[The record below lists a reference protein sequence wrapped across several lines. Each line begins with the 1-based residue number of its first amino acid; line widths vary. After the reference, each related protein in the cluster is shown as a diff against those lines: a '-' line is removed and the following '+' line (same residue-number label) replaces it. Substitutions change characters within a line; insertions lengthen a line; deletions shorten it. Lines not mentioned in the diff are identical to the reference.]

1 MKLTTSRYDAELA
14 YSERLSAERPCSEL
28 SRENAVHPEILLLL
42 NEDNRDCV
50 RRFIQ
55 YRFYQA
61 YGAKVAD
68 FLPHLLALVDR
79 ETNIKA
85 SLGFAPASQRP
96 LFLEQYL
103 SQPVELCIADALGVM
118 PPKREQIVEMG
129 NLASD
134 SYGATRRLILN
145 LAGYFLQQGYRWL
158 TITAT
163 SQVRNSFSQLG
174 LNPYSH
180 LLADAKISALT
191 KPTSDWGSYYEFEPQ
206 VLVIDIVAGVA
217 SLMANPLLNKLLQQI
232 NNPITDVMADLH
244 CQWGEVC

>member
-1 MKLTTSRYDAELA
+1 MKLTTSRYNSKFS
-14 YSERLSAERPCSEL
+14 YSELLRS
-28 SRENAVHPEILLLL
+28 NTVHPEILLLL
-42 NEDNRDCV
+42 NEANRDCV
-50 RRFIQ
+50 RSFIQ
-55 YRFYQA
+55 SRFYQA
-61 YGAKVAD
+61 YGAKVTD

-85 SLGFAPASQRP
+85 SLGFAPASQHS

-103 SQPVELCIADALGVM
+103 PQPVELCIADALGVA
-118 PPKREQIVEMG
+118 PPKREQIIEMG

-145 LAGYFLQQGYRWL
+145 LAGYFMQQGYRWL

-163 SQVRNSFSQLG
+163 NQVLNSFVQLG
-174 LNPYSH
+174 LGH
-180 LLADAKISALT
+180 HFHVLADAEASALT
-191 KPTSDWGSYYEFEPQ
+191 EPASDWGSYYEFEPQ
-206 VLVIDIVAGVA
+206 VLVIDIIAGVA